1 MNEQP
6 KPNKKP
12 FFYYAMI
19 AMLILMLLNAF
30 VFPSLM
36 TPRVTEVSYDKFLD
50 MLSGGQVTVVELQ
63 ENERELY
70 FKAADEN
77 GAERIYSTG
86 VFPDADLQKR
96 LSESGVTFSAV
107 APQENSTLMNFL
119 FTWIFPTLI
128 LILPMVLLW
137 RMMQKRMGD
146 GSNMMSFGMG
156 KSNAKMYVAAQTGK
170 TFADVAGQ
178 EEAKEALE
186 EIVDFLH
193 NPDKYRSVGAV
204 MPKGVLLVGPP
215 GTGKTLLAKAVAGE
229 ANVPFFSIA
238 GSEFVE
244 MFVGQGAAR
253 VRDLF
258 KQAKEKAPCIVFI
271 DEIDTI
277 GKKRDGSGIAGNDER
292 EQTLNQLLSEMDGFD
307 GSSGVVILAATNRP
321 ETLDKALLRPGRFD
335 RRIGFRDVKIEKDR
349 MLVNGMPVKLRGACR
364 HDIHPTLGRT
374 TTAELDSLD
383 VILFK
388 RSNMNFVRT
397 SHYPPTERFLEYC
410 DRYGI
415 YVESETAVC
424 FVDTYRQKNY
434 APGKTQDSAEFTPR
448 YLSQCREMVKSFRS
462 HPSILFWSIGNE
474 SVYGTNFQ
482 QCWDWVKA
490 TDKTRPVIFSYPGSV
505 GEKKPV
511 YDILSMHYQDVNG
524 NLNQWNRSTHG
535 FQGEGI
541 PALFDEW
548 AHPACY
554 TYATLQE
561 DPNIREFWGHSIERM
576 WSGLFDAPGGL
587 GGAIWGYV
595 DETFMLP
602 EPKVGTAFWKEFA
615 RTAKPEDY
623 QGKCVGYGE
632 WGIVDVWR
640 REKPEFWA
648 TKKAYSPV
656 RLMTTEV
663 ASFLSGQRLLL
674 PLYNR
679 FDHTD
684 LDEIKIR
691 YTYKG
696 VEKELP
702 APSIAPHQKGLLVI
716 PAEAW
721 EEGELLSICFYTAT
735 GELLDAEQVS
745 LGSDYHVRL
754 ADSEASPVNGVLQVE
769 ETAGMMTIKGD
780 GFEIP
785 FSKETGLIS
794 NATSKGQVI
803 IEKGPFL
810 HLDINLNHLT
820 GAEVR
825 KSARKF
831 LTSDSDWKKQS
842 LTYTRKE
849 GAVEVAL
856 SGFYQDVQTDILI
869 RISPA
874 GEMNVSY
881 VVAGQP
887 NGYLRETGLSFYLPE
902 RLDYL
907 QWERKGMWS
916 CYPEGAFA
924 GNTGE
929 TSLYNPKQVRYG
941 ENPAQPWSAD
951 THNYYYWADAGAN
964 CDCPLTQMAKGM
976 KENIYRYTLSA
987 TGVKAG
993 LTVCSPDAS
1002 LACRTSKRGD
1012 GQLMLY
1018 INNRWDYP
1026 EIAWGNYCKTLEAV
1040 PCYGEMKI
1048 RF

>member
-1 MNEQP
+1 MKQIKIILFAFGCSLLLSGTKAFAQIERLPDEASYPVLQELAGVETPAVLLSGTWQFRYSPDSKWDKIQVPGEPAMQGYAIEHDKPFTYRKSFTVPVDYAGKHTILRFDGVYSHARLFVNGTFVREHHGGFTRWETDVTPFVRPGKKNEIRLEVTDRLDDISYASGYAHHPIGGILRDVTLFALPETCLYDFYAETHLDAAYEDAVLKIGYSSPVAGGAEVAYTLTEPSGRRYPLVQSRFPLEEGGNMNELP
-6 KPNKKP
+6 VKNPLKWDAEHPNL
-12 FFYYAMI
+12 YTLTI
-19 AMLILMLLNAF
+19 
-30 VFPSLM
+30 
-36 TPRVTEVSYDKFLD
+36 T
-50 MLSGGQVTVVELQ
+50 LS
-63 ENERELY
+63 
-70 FKAADEN
+70 K
-77 GAERIYSTG
+77 
-86 VFPDADLQKR
+86 
-96 LSESGVTFSAV
+96 
-107 APQENSTLMNFL
+107 
-119 FTWIFPTLI
+119 
-128 LILPMVLLW
+128 
-137 RMMQKRMGD
+137 D
-146 GSNMMSFGMG
+146 G
-156 KSNAKMYVAAQTGK
+156 
-170 TFADVAGQ
+170 
-178 EEAKEALE
+178 KE
-186 EIVDFLH
+186 I
-193 NPDKYRSVGAV
+193 
-204 MPKGVLLVGPP
+204 
-215 GTGKTLLAKAVAGE
+215 
-229 ANVPFFSIA
+229 
-238 GSEFVE
+238 
-244 MFVGQGAAR
+244 
-253 VRDLF
+253 
-258 KQAKEKAPCIVFI
+258 
-271 DEIDTI
+271 
-277 GKKRDGSGIAGNDER
+277 
-292 EQTLNQLLSEMDGFD
+292 
-307 GSSGVVILAATNRP
+307 
-321 ETLDKALLRPGRFD
+321 GRFD

-679 FDHTD
+679 FDHT
-684 LDEIKIR
+684 EIKIR

-941 ENPAQPWSAD
+941 ENPAQPWLAD
-951 THNYYYWADAGAN
+951 THNYYYWADAGTN
-964 CDCPLTQMAKGM
+964 CDRPLTQMAKGM

-987 TGVKAG
+987 TGGGAG
-993 LTVCSPDAS
+993 LTVCSSDAS

>member
-1 MNEQP
+1 MKQIKTILFAFGCSLLLSGTKAFAQVERLPDEASYPVLQELAGVETPAVLLSGTWQFRYSPDSKWDKIQVPGEPAMQGYAIEHDKPFTYRKSFTVPADYAGKHTILRFDGVYSYARLFVNDTFVREHHGGFTRWETDVTPFVRPGKKNEIRLEVTDRLDDISYASGYAHHPIGGILRDVTLFALPETCLYDFYAETHLDAAYEDAVLKIGYSSPVAGGAEVAYTLTDPSGRRYPLAQSRFPLEEGGNMNELP
-6 KPNKKP
+6 VKNPLKWDAEHPNL
-12 FFYYAMI
+12 YTLTI
-19 AMLILMLLNAF
+19 
-30 VFPSLM
+30 
-36 TPRVTEVSYDKFLD
+36 T
-50 MLSGGQVTVVELQ
+50 LS
-63 ENERELY
+63 
-70 FKAADEN
+70 K
-77 GAERIYSTG
+77 
-86 VFPDADLQKR
+86 
-96 LSESGVTFSAV
+96 
-107 APQENSTLMNFL
+107 
-119 FTWIFPTLI
+119 
-128 LILPMVLLW
+128 
-137 RMMQKRMGD
+137 D
-146 GSNMMSFGMG
+146 G
-156 KSNAKMYVAAQTGK
+156 
-170 TFADVAGQ
+170 
-178 EEAKEALE
+178 KE
-186 EIVDFLH
+186 I
-193 NPDKYRSVGAV
+193 
-204 MPKGVLLVGPP
+204 
-215 GTGKTLLAKAVAGE
+215 
-229 ANVPFFSIA
+229 
-238 GSEFVE
+238 
-244 MFVGQGAAR
+244 
-253 VRDLF
+253 
-258 KQAKEKAPCIVFI
+258 
-271 DEIDTI
+271 
-277 GKKRDGSGIAGNDER
+277 
-292 EQTLNQLLSEMDGFD
+292 
-307 GSSGVVILAATNRP
+307 
-321 ETLDKALLRPGRFD
+321 GRFD

-754 ADSEASPVNGVLQVE
+754 ADSEASPVNGVLLVE

-785 FSKETGLIS
+785 FSKETGLIC

-849 GAVEVAL
+849 GTVEVAL
-856 SGFYQDVQTDILI
+856 SGFYQDVQIDILI

-964 CDCPLTQMAKGM
+964 CDRPLTQMAKGM

-987 TGVKAG
+987 TGGGAG

>member
-1 MNEQP
+1 MKQIKTILFAFGCSLLLSGTKAFAQVERLPDEASYPVLQELAGVETPAVLLSGTWQFRYSPDSKWDKIQVPGEPAMQGYAIEHDKPFTYRKSFTVPADYAGKHTILRFDGVYSYARLFVNDTFVREHHGGFTRWETDVTPFVRPGKKNEIRLEVTDRLDDISYASGYAHHPIGGILRDVTLFALPETCLYDFYAETHLDAAYEDAVLKIGYSSPVAGGAEVAYTLTDPSGRRYPLAQSRFPLEEGGNMNELP
-6 KPNKKP
+6 VKNPLKWDAEHPNL
-12 FFYYAMI
+12 YTLTI
-19 AMLILMLLNAF
+19 
-30 VFPSLM
+30 
-36 TPRVTEVSYDKFLD
+36 T
-50 MLSGGQVTVVELQ
+50 LS
-63 ENERELY
+63 
-70 FKAADEN
+70 K
-77 GAERIYSTG
+77 
-86 VFPDADLQKR
+86 
-96 LSESGVTFSAV
+96 
-107 APQENSTLMNFL
+107 
-119 FTWIFPTLI
+119 
-128 LILPMVLLW
+128 
-137 RMMQKRMGD
+137 D
-146 GSNMMSFGMG
+146 G
-156 KSNAKMYVAAQTGK
+156 
-170 TFADVAGQ
+170 
-178 EEAKEALE
+178 KE
-186 EIVDFLH
+186 I
-193 NPDKYRSVGAV
+193 
-204 MPKGVLLVGPP
+204 
-215 GTGKTLLAKAVAGE
+215 
-229 ANVPFFSIA
+229 
-238 GSEFVE
+238 
-244 MFVGQGAAR
+244 
-253 VRDLF
+253 
-258 KQAKEKAPCIVFI
+258 
-271 DEIDTI
+271 
-277 GKKRDGSGIAGNDER
+277 
-292 EQTLNQLLSEMDGFD
+292 
-307 GSSGVVILAATNRP
+307 
-321 ETLDKALLRPGRFD
+321 GRFD

-490 TDKTRPVIFSYPGSV
+490 TDKTRPVIFSYLGSV
-505 GEKKPV
+505 GEKEPV

-524 NLNQWNRSTHG
+524 NLNQWNRSTRG

-831 LTSDSDWKKQS
+831 LASDSDWKKQS

-849 GAVEVAL
+849 GTVEVAL

-874 GEMNVSY
+874 REMNVSY

-941 ENPAQPWSAD
+941 ENPAQPWSVD

-964 CDCPLTQMAKGM
+964 CDRPLTQMAKGM

-987 TGVKAG
+987 TGGGAG
-993 LTVCSPDAS
+993 LTVCSSDAS

>member
-1 MNEQP
+1 MKQIKTILFAFGCSFLLSGTKAFAQIERLPDEASYPVLQELAGVETPAVLLSGTWQFQYSPDSKWDKIQVPGEPAMQGYAIEHDKPFTYRKSFTVPADYAGKHTILRFDGVYSHARLFVNGTFVREHHGGFTRWETDVTPFVRPGKKNEIRLEVTDRLDDISYASGYAHHPIGGILRDVTLFALPETCLYDFYAETHLDAAYEDAVLKIGYSSPVAGGAEVAYTLTEPSGRRYPLVQSRFPLEEGGNMNELP
-6 KPNKKP
+6 VKNPLKWDAEHPNL
-12 FFYYAMI
+12 YTLTI
-19 AMLILMLLNAF
+19 
-30 VFPSLM
+30 
-36 TPRVTEVSYDKFLD
+36 T
-50 MLSGGQVTVVELQ
+50 LS
-63 ENERELY
+63 
-70 FKAADEN
+70 K
-77 GAERIYSTG
+77 
-86 VFPDADLQKR
+86 
-96 LSESGVTFSAV
+96 
-107 APQENSTLMNFL
+107 
-119 FTWIFPTLI
+119 
-128 LILPMVLLW
+128 
-137 RMMQKRMGD
+137 D
-146 GSNMMSFGMG
+146 G
-156 KSNAKMYVAAQTGK
+156 
-170 TFADVAGQ
+170 
-178 EEAKEALE
+178 KE
-186 EIVDFLH
+186 I
-193 NPDKYRSVGAV
+193 
-204 MPKGVLLVGPP
+204 
-215 GTGKTLLAKAVAGE
+215 
-229 ANVPFFSIA
+229 
-238 GSEFVE
+238 
-244 MFVGQGAAR
+244 
-253 VRDLF
+253 
-258 KQAKEKAPCIVFI
+258 
-271 DEIDTI
+271 
-277 GKKRDGSGIAGNDER
+277 
-292 EQTLNQLLSEMDGFD
+292 
-307 GSSGVVILAATNRP
+307 
-321 ETLDKALLRPGRFD
+321 GRFD

-561 DPNIREFWGHSIERM
+561 DPNIREFWGHSIERLR
-576 WSGLFDAPGGL
+576 SGLFDAPGGL

-623 QGKCVGYGE
+623 QGKCGGYGE

-951 THNYYYWADAGAN
+951 THN
-964 CDCPLTQMAKGM
+964 
-976 KENIYRYTLSA
+976 
-987 TGVKAG
+987 
-993 LTVCSPDAS
+993 
-1002 LACRTSKRGD
+1002 
-1012 GQLMLY
+1012 
-1018 INNRWDYP
+1018 
-1026 EIAWGNYCKTLEAV
+1026 
-1040 PCYGEMKI
+1040 
-1048 RF
+1048 

>member
-1 MNEQP
+1 MKQIKTILFAFGCSFLLSGTKAFAQVERLPDEASYPVLQELAGVETPAVLLSGTWQFRYSPDSKWDKIQVPGESAMQGYAIEHDKPFTYRKSFTVPADYAGKHTILRFDGVYSYARLFVNGTFVREHHGGFTRWETDVTPFVRPGKKNEIRLEVTDRLDDISYASGYAHHPIGGILRDVTLFALPETCLYDFYAETHLDAAYEDAVLKIGYSSPVAGGAEVAYTLTEPSGRRYPLAQSRFSLEEGGNMNELP
-6 KPNKKP
+6 VKNPLKWDAEHPNL
-12 FFYYAMI
+12 YTLTI
-19 AMLILMLLNAF
+19 
-30 VFPSLM
+30 
-36 TPRVTEVSYDKFLD
+36 T
-50 MLSGGQVTVVELQ
+50 LS
-63 ENERELY
+63 
-70 FKAADEN
+70 K
-77 GAERIYSTG
+77 
-86 VFPDADLQKR
+86 
-96 LSESGVTFSAV
+96 
-107 APQENSTLMNFL
+107 
-119 FTWIFPTLI
+119 
-128 LILPMVLLW
+128 
-137 RMMQKRMGD
+137 D
-146 GSNMMSFGMG
+146 G
-156 KSNAKMYVAAQTGK
+156 
-170 TFADVAGQ
+170 
-178 EEAKEALE
+178 KE
-186 EIVDFLH
+186 I
-193 NPDKYRSVGAV
+193 
-204 MPKGVLLVGPP
+204 
-215 GTGKTLLAKAVAGE
+215 
-229 ANVPFFSIA
+229 
-238 GSEFVE
+238 
-244 MFVGQGAAR
+244 
-253 VRDLF
+253 
-258 KQAKEKAPCIVFI
+258 
-271 DEIDTI
+271 
-277 GKKRDGSGIAGNDER
+277 
-292 EQTLNQLLSEMDGFD
+292 
-307 GSSGVVILAATNRP
+307 
-321 ETLDKALLRPGRFD
+321 GRFD
-335 RRIGFRDVKIEKDR
+335 RRIGFRDVKIETDR

-561 DPNIREFWGHSIERM
+561 DPNIREFWGHSIEKM
-576 WSGLFDAPGGL
+576 WSGLFEAPGGL

-964 CDCPLTQMAKGM
+964 CDRPLTQMAKGM

-987 TGVKAG
+987 TGGGAG

>member
-1 MNEQP
+1 MKQIKIILFAFGCSLLLSGTKAFAQVERLPDEASYPVLQELAGVETPAVLLSGTWQFRYSPDSKWDKIQVPGEPAMQGYAIEHDKPFTYRKSFTVPADYAGKHTILRFDGVYSHARLFVNGTFVREHHGGFTRWETDVTPFVRPGKKNEIRLEVTDRLDDISYASGYAHHPIGGILRDVTLFALPETSLYDFYAETHLDAAYEDAVLKIGYSSPVAGGAEVAYTLTDPSGRRYPLAQSRFPLEEGGNMNELP
-6 KPNKKP
+6 VKNPLKWDAEHPNL
-12 FFYYAMI
+12 YTLTI
-19 AMLILMLLNAF
+19 
-30 VFPSLM
+30 
-36 TPRVTEVSYDKFLD
+36 T
-50 MLSGGQVTVVELQ
+50 LS
-63 ENERELY
+63 
-70 FKAADEN
+70 K
-77 GAERIYSTG
+77 
-86 VFPDADLQKR
+86 
-96 LSESGVTFSAV
+96 
-107 APQENSTLMNFL
+107 
-119 FTWIFPTLI
+119 
-128 LILPMVLLW
+128 
-137 RMMQKRMGD
+137 D
-146 GSNMMSFGMG
+146 G
-156 KSNAKMYVAAQTGK
+156 
-170 TFADVAGQ
+170 
-178 EEAKEALE
+178 KE
-186 EIVDFLH
+186 I
-193 NPDKYRSVGAV
+193 
-204 MPKGVLLVGPP
+204 
-215 GTGKTLLAKAVAGE
+215 
-229 ANVPFFSIA
+229 
-238 GSEFVE
+238 
-244 MFVGQGAAR
+244 
-253 VRDLF
+253 
-258 KQAKEKAPCIVFI
+258 
-271 DEIDTI
+271 
-277 GKKRDGSGIAGNDER
+277 
-292 EQTLNQLLSEMDGFD
+292 
-307 GSSGVVILAATNRP
+307 
-321 ETLDKALLRPGRFD
+321 GRFD

-524 NLNQWNRSTHG
+524 NLNQWNRSTRG

-561 DPNIREFWGHSIERM
+561 DPNIREFWGHSIEKM
-576 WSGLFDAPGGL
+576 WSGLFEAPGGL

-964 CDCPLTQMAKGM
+964 CDRPLTQMAKGM

>member
-1 MNEQP
+1 MKQIKTILFAFGCSFLLSGTKAFAQVERLPDEASYPVLQELAGVETPAVLLSGTWQFRYSPDSKWDKIQVPGEPAMQGYAIEHDKPFTYRKSFTVPADYAGKHTILRFDGVYSYARLFVNDTFVREHHGGFTRWDTDITPFVRPGKKNEIRLEVTDRLDDISYASGYAHHPIGGILRDVTLFALPETCLYDFYAETHLDAAYEDAVLKIGYSSPVAGGAEVAYTLTDPSGRRYPLAQSRFPLEEGGNMNELP
-6 KPNKKP
+6 VKNPLKWDAEHPNL
-12 FFYYAMI
+12 YTLTI
-19 AMLILMLLNAF
+19 
-30 VFPSLM
+30 
-36 TPRVTEVSYDKFLD
+36 T
-50 MLSGGQVTVVELQ
+50 LS
-63 ENERELY
+63 
-70 FKAADEN
+70 K
-77 GAERIYSTG
+77 
-86 VFPDADLQKR
+86 
-96 LSESGVTFSAV
+96 
-107 APQENSTLMNFL
+107 
-119 FTWIFPTLI
+119 
-128 LILPMVLLW
+128 
-137 RMMQKRMGD
+137 D
-146 GSNMMSFGMG
+146 G
-156 KSNAKMYVAAQTGK
+156 
-170 TFADVAGQ
+170 
-178 EEAKEALE
+178 KE
-186 EIVDFLH
+186 I
-193 NPDKYRSVGAV
+193 
-204 MPKGVLLVGPP
+204 
-215 GTGKTLLAKAVAGE
+215 
-229 ANVPFFSIA
+229 
-238 GSEFVE
+238 
-244 MFVGQGAAR
+244 
-253 VRDLF
+253 
-258 KQAKEKAPCIVFI
+258 
-271 DEIDTI
+271 
-277 GKKRDGSGIAGNDER
+277 
-292 EQTLNQLLSEMDGFD
+292 
-307 GSSGVVILAATNRP
+307 
-321 ETLDKALLRPGRFD
+321 GRFD
-335 RRIGFRDVKIEKDR
+335 CRIGFRDVKIEKDR

-505 GEKKPV
+505 GEKEPV
-511 YDILSMHYQDVNG
+511 YDILSMHYQDING
-524 NLNQWNRSTHG
+524 NLNQWNRSTRG

-561 DPNIREFWGHSIERM
+561 DPNIREFWGHSLEKM

-663 ASFLSGQRLLL
+663 PSFLSGQRLLL
-674 PLYNR
+674 PVYNR

-684 LDEIKIR
+684 LNEIKIR

-785 FSKETGLIS
+785 FSKETGLIC

-964 CDCPLTQMAKGM
+964 CDRPLTQMAKGM

-987 TGVKAG
+987 TGGGAG
-993 LTVCSPDAS
+993 LTVCSSDAS

>member
-1 MNEQP
+1 MKQIKTILFAFGCSFLLSGTKAFAQIERLPDEASYPVLQELAGVETPAVLLSGTWQFQYSPDSKWDKIQVPGEPAMQGYAIEHDKPFTYRKSFTVPADYAGKHTILRFDGVYSHARLFVNGTFVREHHGGFTRWETDVTPFVRPGKKNEIRLEVTDRLDDISYASGYAHHPIGGILRDVTLFALPETCLYDFYAETHLDAAYEDAVLKIGYSSPVAGGAEVAYTLTEPSGRRYPLVQSRFPLEEGGNMNELP
-6 KPNKKP
+6 VKNPLKWDAEHPNL
-12 FFYYAMI
+12 YTLTI
-19 AMLILMLLNAF
+19 
-30 VFPSLM
+30 
-36 TPRVTEVSYDKFLD
+36 T
-50 MLSGGQVTVVELQ
+50 LS
-63 ENERELY
+63 
-70 FKAADEN
+70 K
-77 GAERIYSTG
+77 
-86 VFPDADLQKR
+86 
-96 LSESGVTFSAV
+96 
-107 APQENSTLMNFL
+107 
-119 FTWIFPTLI
+119 
-128 LILPMVLLW
+128 
-137 RMMQKRMGD
+137 D
-146 GSNMMSFGMG
+146 G
-156 KSNAKMYVAAQTGK
+156 
-170 TFADVAGQ
+170 
-178 EEAKEALE
+178 KE
-186 EIVDFLH
+186 I
-193 NPDKYRSVGAV
+193 
-204 MPKGVLLVGPP
+204 
-215 GTGKTLLAKAVAGE
+215 
-229 ANVPFFSIA
+229 
-238 GSEFVE
+238 
-244 MFVGQGAAR
+244 
-253 VRDLF
+253 
-258 KQAKEKAPCIVFI
+258 
-271 DEIDTI
+271 
-277 GKKRDGSGIAGNDER
+277 
-292 EQTLNQLLSEMDGFD
+292 
-307 GSSGVVILAATNRP
+307 
-321 ETLDKALLRPGRFD
+321 GRFD

-576 WSGLFDAPGGL
+576 WSDLFDAPGGL

>member
-1 MNEQP
+1 MKQIKTILFAFGCSFLLSGTKAFAQIERLPDEASYPVLQELAGVETPAVLLSGTWQFQYSPDSKWDKIQVPGEPAMQGYAIEHDKPFTYRKSFTVPADYAGKHTILRFDGVYSHARLFVNGTFVREHHGGFTRWETDVTPFVRPGKKNEIRLEVTDRLDDISYASGYAHHPIGGILRDVTLFALPETCLYDFYAETHLDAAYEDAVLKIGYSSPVAGGAEVAYTLTEPSGRRYPLVQSRFPLEEGGNMNELP
-6 KPNKKP
+6 VKNPLKWDAEHPNL
-12 FFYYAMI
+12 YTLTI
-19 AMLILMLLNAF
+19 
-30 VFPSLM
+30 
-36 TPRVTEVSYDKFLD
+36 T
-50 MLSGGQVTVVELQ
+50 LS
-63 ENERELY
+63 
-70 FKAADEN
+70 K
-77 GAERIYSTG
+77 
-86 VFPDADLQKR
+86 
-96 LSESGVTFSAV
+96 
-107 APQENSTLMNFL
+107 
-119 FTWIFPTLI
+119 
-128 LILPMVLLW
+128 
-137 RMMQKRMGD
+137 D
-146 GSNMMSFGMG
+146 G
-156 KSNAKMYVAAQTGK
+156 
-170 TFADVAGQ
+170 
-178 EEAKEALE
+178 KE
-186 EIVDFLH
+186 I
-193 NPDKYRSVGAV
+193 
-204 MPKGVLLVGPP
+204 
-215 GTGKTLLAKAVAGE
+215 
-229 ANVPFFSIA
+229 
-238 GSEFVE
+238 
-244 MFVGQGAAR
+244 
-253 VRDLF
+253 
-258 KQAKEKAPCIVFI
+258 
-271 DEIDTI
+271 
-277 GKKRDGSGIAGNDER
+277 
-292 EQTLNQLLSEMDGFD
+292 
-307 GSSGVVILAATNRP
+307 
-321 ETLDKALLRPGRFD
+321 GRFD

-561 DPNIREFWGHSIERM
+561 DPNIREFWGHSLEKM

>member
-1 MNEQP
+1 MKQIKTILFAFGCSFLLSGTKAFAQVERLPDEASYPVLQELAGVETPAVLLSGTWQFRYSPDSKWDKIQVPGEPAMQGYAIEHDKPFTYRKSFTVPADYAGKHTILRFDGVYSYARLFVNDTFVREHHGGFTRWDTDVTPFVRPGKKNEIRLEVTDRLDDISYASGYAHHPIGGILRDVTLFALPETCLYDFYAETHLDAAYEDAVLKIGYSSPVVGGAEVAYTLADPSGRRYPLAQSRFPLKEGGNMNELP
-6 KPNKKP
+6 VKNPLKWDAEHPNL
-12 FFYYAMI
+12 YT
-19 AMLILMLLNAF
+19 L
-30 VFPSLM
+30 
-36 TPRVTEVSYDKFLD
+36 TVT
-50 MLSGGQVTVVELQ
+50 LS
-63 ENERELY
+63 
-70 FKAADEN
+70 K
-77 GAERIYSTG
+77 
-86 VFPDADLQKR
+86 
-96 LSESGVTFSAV
+96 
-107 APQENSTLMNFL
+107 
-119 FTWIFPTLI
+119 
-128 LILPMVLLW
+128 
-137 RMMQKRMGD
+137 D
-146 GSNMMSFGMG
+146 G
-156 KSNAKMYVAAQTGK
+156 
-170 TFADVAGQ
+170 
-178 EEAKEALE
+178 KE
-186 EIVDFLH
+186 I
-193 NPDKYRSVGAV
+193 
-204 MPKGVLLVGPP
+204 
-215 GTGKTLLAKAVAGE
+215 
-229 ANVPFFSIA
+229 
-238 GSEFVE
+238 
-244 MFVGQGAAR
+244 
-253 VRDLF
+253 
-258 KQAKEKAPCIVFI
+258 
-271 DEIDTI
+271 
-277 GKKRDGSGIAGNDER
+277 
-292 EQTLNQLLSEMDGFD
+292 
-307 GSSGVVILAATNRP
+307 
-321 ETLDKALLRPGRFD
+321 GRFD

-505 GEKKPV
+505 GEKEPV

-674 PLYNR
+674 PLYNC

-754 ADSEASPVNGVLQVE
+754 ADSEASPVNGVLLVE

-785 FSKETGLIS
+785 FSKETGLIC

-902 RLDYL
+902 RLYYL

-941 ENPAQPWSAD
+941 ENPAQPWLAD
-951 THNYYYWADAGAN
+951 THNYYYWADAGTN
-964 CDCPLTQMAKGM
+964 CDRPLTQMAKGM

-987 TGVKAG
+987 TGGGAG
-993 LTVCSPDAS
+993 LTVCSSDAS

-1026 EIAWGNYCKTLEAV
+1026 EIAWGNYCKTLEVV

>member
-1 MNEQP
+1 MKQIKTILFAFGCSLLLSGTKAFAQVERLPDEASYPVLQELAGVETPAVLLSGTWQFQYSPDSKWDKIQVPGEPAMQGYAIEHDKPFTYRKSFTVPADYAGKHTILRFDGVYSYARLFVNGTFVREHHGGFTRWETDVTPFVRPGKKNEIRLEVTDRLDDISYASGYAHHPIGGILRDVTLFALPETCLYDFYAETHLDAAYEDAVLKIGYSSPVAGGAEVAYTLTEPSGRRYPLAQSRFSLEEGGNMNELP
-6 KPNKKP
+6 VKNPLKWDAEHPNL
-12 FFYYAMI
+12 YTLTI
-19 AMLILMLLNAF
+19 
-30 VFPSLM
+30 
-36 TPRVTEVSYDKFLD
+36 T
-50 MLSGGQVTVVELQ
+50 LS
-63 ENERELY
+63 
-70 FKAADEN
+70 K
-77 GAERIYSTG
+77 
-86 VFPDADLQKR
+86 
-96 LSESGVTFSAV
+96 
-107 APQENSTLMNFL
+107 
-119 FTWIFPTLI
+119 
-128 LILPMVLLW
+128 
-137 RMMQKRMGD
+137 D
-146 GSNMMSFGMG
+146 G
-156 KSNAKMYVAAQTGK
+156 
-170 TFADVAGQ
+170 
-178 EEAKEALE
+178 KE
-186 EIVDFLH
+186 I
-193 NPDKYRSVGAV
+193 
-204 MPKGVLLVGPP
+204 
-215 GTGKTLLAKAVAGE
+215 
-229 ANVPFFSIA
+229 
-238 GSEFVE
+238 
-244 MFVGQGAAR
+244 
-253 VRDLF
+253 
-258 KQAKEKAPCIVFI
+258 
-271 DEIDTI
+271 
-277 GKKRDGSGIAGNDER
+277 
-292 EQTLNQLLSEMDGFD
+292 
-307 GSSGVVILAATNRP
+307 
-321 ETLDKALLRPGRFD
+321 GRFD
-335 RRIGFRDVKIEKDR
+335 RRIGFRDVKIETDR

-434 APGKTQDSAEFTPR
+434 APGKTQDCAEFTPR

-524 NLNQWNRSTHG
+524 NLNQWNRSTRG
-535 FQGEGI
+535 FQGGGI

-561 DPNIREFWGHSIERM
+561 DPNIREFWGHSIEKM
-576 WSGLFDAPGGL
+576 WSGLFEAPGGL

-691 YTYKG
+691 CTYKG

-869 RISPA
+869 RISPV

-964 CDCPLTQMAKGM
+964 CDRPLTQMAKGM

-987 TGVKAG
+987 TGGGAG

-1018 INNRWDYP
+1018 INNRWDYS

>member
-1 MNEQP
+1 MKQIKIILFAFGCSLLLSGTKAFAQIERLPDEASYPVLQELAGVETPTVLLSGTWQFRYSPDSKWDKIQVPGEPAMQGYAIEHDKPFTYRKSFTVPADYAGKHTILRFDGVYSHARLFVNGTFVREHHGGFTRWETDVTPFVRPGKKNEIRLEVTDRLDDISYASGYAHHPIGGILRDVTLFALPETCLYDFYAETHLDAAYEDAVLKIGYSSPVAGGAEVAYTLTDPSGRRYPLAQSRFPLEEGGNMNELP
-6 KPNKKP
+6 VKNPLKWDAEHPNL
-12 FFYYAMI
+12 YTLTI
-19 AMLILMLLNAF
+19 
-30 VFPSLM
+30 
-36 TPRVTEVSYDKFLD
+36 T
-50 MLSGGQVTVVELQ
+50 LS
-63 ENERELY
+63 
-70 FKAADEN
+70 K
-77 GAERIYSTG
+77 
-86 VFPDADLQKR
+86 
-96 LSESGVTFSAV
+96 
-107 APQENSTLMNFL
+107 
-119 FTWIFPTLI
+119 
-128 LILPMVLLW
+128 
-137 RMMQKRMGD
+137 D
-146 GSNMMSFGMG
+146 G
-156 KSNAKMYVAAQTGK
+156 
-170 TFADVAGQ
+170 
-178 EEAKEALE
+178 KE
-186 EIVDFLH
+186 I
-193 NPDKYRSVGAV
+193 
-204 MPKGVLLVGPP
+204 
-215 GTGKTLLAKAVAGE
+215 
-229 ANVPFFSIA
+229 
-238 GSEFVE
+238 
-244 MFVGQGAAR
+244 
-253 VRDLF
+253 
-258 KQAKEKAPCIVFI
+258 
-271 DEIDTI
+271 
-277 GKKRDGSGIAGNDER
+277 
-292 EQTLNQLLSEMDGFD
+292 
-307 GSSGVVILAATNRP
+307 
-321 ETLDKALLRPGRFD
+321 GRFD

-561 DPNIREFWGHSIERM
+561 DPNIREFWGHSIEKM
-576 WSGLFDAPGGL
+576 WSGLFEAPGGL

>member
-1 MNEQP
+1 MKQIKTILFAFGCSFLLSGTKAFAQVERLPDEASYPVLQELAGVETPAVLLSGTWQFRYSPDSKWDKIQVPGEPAMQGYAIEHDKPFTYRKSFTVPADYAGKHTILRFDGVYSYARLFVNDTFVREHHGGFTRWDTDVTPFVRPGKKNEIRLEVTDRLDDISYASGYAHHPIGGILRDVTLFALPETCLYDFYAETHLDAAYEDAVLKIGYSSPVVGGAEVAYTLADPSGRRYPLAQSRFPLKEGGNMNELP
-6 KPNKKP
+6 VKNPLKWDAEHPNL
-12 FFYYAMI
+12 YT
-19 AMLILMLLNAF
+19 L
-30 VFPSLM
+30 
-36 TPRVTEVSYDKFLD
+36 TVT
-50 MLSGGQVTVVELQ
+50 LS
-63 ENERELY
+63 
-70 FKAADEN
+70 K
-77 GAERIYSTG
+77 
-86 VFPDADLQKR
+86 
-96 LSESGVTFSAV
+96 
-107 APQENSTLMNFL
+107 
-119 FTWIFPTLI
+119 
-128 LILPMVLLW
+128 
-137 RMMQKRMGD
+137 D
-146 GSNMMSFGMG
+146 G
-156 KSNAKMYVAAQTGK
+156 
-170 TFADVAGQ
+170 
-178 EEAKEALE
+178 KE
-186 EIVDFLH
+186 I
-193 NPDKYRSVGAV
+193 
-204 MPKGVLLVGPP
+204 
-215 GTGKTLLAKAVAGE
+215 
-229 ANVPFFSIA
+229 
-238 GSEFVE
+238 
-244 MFVGQGAAR
+244 
-253 VRDLF
+253 
-258 KQAKEKAPCIVFI
+258 
-271 DEIDTI
+271 
-277 GKKRDGSGIAGNDER
+277 
-292 EQTLNQLLSEMDGFD
+292 
-307 GSSGVVILAATNRP
+307 
-321 ETLDKALLRPGRFD
+321 GRFD

-505 GEKKPV
+505 GEKEPV

-716 PAEAW
+716 PAETW

-754 ADSEASPVNGVLQVE
+754 ADSEASPVNGVLLVE

-941 ENPAQPWSAD
+941 ENPAQPWLAD
-951 THNYYYWADAGAN
+951 THNYYYWADAGTN
-964 CDCPLTQMAKGM
+964 CDRPLTQMAKGM

-987 TGVKAG
+987 TGGGAG
-993 LTVCSPDAS
+993 LTVCSSDAS

-1026 EIAWGNYCKTLEAV
+1026 EIAWGNYCKTLEVV

>member
-1 MNEQP
+1 MKQIKTILFAFGCSFLLSGTKAFAQIERLPDEASYPVLQELAGVETPAVLLSGTWQFRYSPDSKWDKIQVPGEPAMQGYAIEHDKPFTYRKSFTVPADYAGKHTILRFDGVYSHARLFVNGTFVREHHGGFTRWETDVTPFVRPGKKNEIRLEVTDCLDDISYASGYAHHPIGGILRDVTLFALPETCLYDFYAETHLDAAYEDAVLKIGYSSPVAGGAEVAYTLTEPSGRRYPLAQSRFSLEEGGNMNELP
-6 KPNKKP
+6 VKNPLKWDAEHPNL
-12 FFYYAMI
+12 YTLTI
-19 AMLILMLLNAF
+19 
-30 VFPSLM
+30 
-36 TPRVTEVSYDKFLD
+36 T
-50 MLSGGQVTVVELQ
+50 LS
-63 ENERELY
+63 
-70 FKAADEN
+70 K
-77 GAERIYSTG
+77 
-86 VFPDADLQKR
+86 
-96 LSESGVTFSAV
+96 
-107 APQENSTLMNFL
+107 
-119 FTWIFPTLI
+119 
-128 LILPMVLLW
+128 
-137 RMMQKRMGD
+137 D
-146 GSNMMSFGMG
+146 G
-156 KSNAKMYVAAQTGK
+156 
-170 TFADVAGQ
+170 
-178 EEAKEALE
+178 KE
-186 EIVDFLH
+186 I
-193 NPDKYRSVGAV
+193 
-204 MPKGVLLVGPP
+204 
-215 GTGKTLLAKAVAGE
+215 
-229 ANVPFFSIA
+229 
-238 GSEFVE
+238 
-244 MFVGQGAAR
+244 
-253 VRDLF
+253 
-258 KQAKEKAPCIVFI
+258 
-271 DEIDTI
+271 
-277 GKKRDGSGIAGNDER
+277 
-292 EQTLNQLLSEMDGFD
+292 
-307 GSSGVVILAATNRP
+307 
-321 ETLDKALLRPGRFD
+321 GRFD

-561 DPNIREFWGHSIERM
+561 DPNIREFWGHSIEKM
-576 WSGLFDAPGGL
+576 WSGLFEAPGGL

-684 LDEIKIR
+684 LDEIEAR
-691 YTYKG
+691 YIYKG
-696 VEKELP
+696 EEKKLSLP
-702 APSIAPHQKGLLVI
+702 SVAPHQKGLLTI

-721 EEGELLSICFYTAT
+721 KANEPLLVSFYTAT
-735 GELLDAEQVS
+735 GELIDREQVKLGNEPVRLLDARREQP
-745 LGSDYHVRL
+745 LD
-754 ADSEASPVNGVLQVE
+754 VE
-769 ETAGMMTIKGD
+769 ETAELICIKGTD
-780 GFEIP
+780 FEIP
-785 FSKETGLIS
+785 FSKETGLIR

-831 LTSDSDWKKQS
+831 LASDSDWKKQS

-887 NGYLRETGLSFYLPE
+887 NGYLRETPKALLPE
-902 RLDYL
+902 TRARRPFITRSKCDMARTLL
-907 QWERKGMWS
+907 
-916 CYPEGAFA
+916 
-924 GNTGE
+924 
-929 TSLYNPKQVRYG
+929 NPGRPIRTTITIGRMPVQTVTVR
-941 ENPAQPWSAD
+941 
-951 THNYYYWADAGAN
+951 
-964 CDCPLTQMAKGM
+964 
-976 KENIYRYTLSA
+976 
-987 TGVKAG
+987 
-993 LTVCSPDAS
+993 
-1002 LACRTSKRGD
+1002 
-1012 GQLMLY
+1012 
-1018 INNRWDYP
+1018 
-1026 EIAWGNYCKTLEAV
+1026 
-1040 PCYGEMKI
+1040 
-1048 RF
+1048 

>member
-1 MNEQP
+1 MKQIKTILFAFGCSFLLSGTKAFAQIERLPDEAPYPVLQELAGVETPAVLLSGTWQFQYSPDSKWDKIQVPGEPAMQGYAIEHDKPFTYRKSFTVPADYAGKHTILRFDGVYSHARLFVNGTFVREHHGGFTRWETDVTPFVRPGKKNEIRLEVTDRLDDISYASGYAHHPIGGILRDVTLFALPETCLYDFYAETHLDAAYEDAVLKIGYSSPVAGGAEVAYTLTEPSGRRYPLVQSRFPLEEGGNMNELP
-6 KPNKKP
+6 VKNPLKWDAEHPNL
-12 FFYYAMI
+12 YTLTI
-19 AMLILMLLNAF
+19 
-30 VFPSLM
+30 
-36 TPRVTEVSYDKFLD
+36 T
-50 MLSGGQVTVVELQ
+50 LS
-63 ENERELY
+63 
-70 FKAADEN
+70 K
-77 GAERIYSTG
+77 
-86 VFPDADLQKR
+86 
-96 LSESGVTFSAV
+96 
-107 APQENSTLMNFL
+107 
-119 FTWIFPTLI
+119 
-128 LILPMVLLW
+128 
-137 RMMQKRMGD
+137 D
-146 GSNMMSFGMG
+146 G
-156 KSNAKMYVAAQTGK
+156 
-170 TFADVAGQ
+170 
-178 EEAKEALE
+178 KE
-186 EIVDFLH
+186 I
-193 NPDKYRSVGAV
+193 
-204 MPKGVLLVGPP
+204 
-215 GTGKTLLAKAVAGE
+215 
-229 ANVPFFSIA
+229 
-238 GSEFVE
+238 
-244 MFVGQGAAR
+244 
-253 VRDLF
+253 
-258 KQAKEKAPCIVFI
+258 
-271 DEIDTI
+271 
-277 GKKRDGSGIAGNDER
+277 
-292 EQTLNQLLSEMDGFD
+292 
-307 GSSGVVILAATNRP
+307 
-321 ETLDKALLRPGRFD
+321 GRFD

>member
-1 MNEQP
+1 MKQIKTILFAFGCSFLLSGTKAFAQVERLPDEASYPVLQELAGVETPAVLLSGTWQFRYSPDSKWDKIQVPGEPAMQGYAIEHDKPFTYRKSFTVPADYAGKHTILRFDGVYSYARLFVNGTFVREHHGGFTRWETDITPFVRPGKKNEIRLEVTDRLDDISYASGYAHHPIGGILRDVTLFALPETCLYDFYAETHLDAAYEDAVLKIGYSSPVAGGAEVAYTLADPSGNPYPLAQSRFPLEEGGNMNELP
-6 KPNKKP
+6 VKNPLKWDAEHPNL
-12 FFYYAMI
+12 YT
-19 AMLILMLLNAF
+19 L
-30 VFPSLM
+30 
-36 TPRVTEVSYDKFLD
+36 TVT
-50 MLSGGQVTVVELQ
+50 LS
-63 ENERELY
+63 
-70 FKAADEN
+70 K
-77 GAERIYSTG
+77 
-86 VFPDADLQKR
+86 
-96 LSESGVTFSAV
+96 
-107 APQENSTLMNFL
+107 
-119 FTWIFPTLI
+119 
-128 LILPMVLLW
+128 
-137 RMMQKRMGD
+137 D
-146 GSNMMSFGMG
+146 G
-156 KSNAKMYVAAQTGK
+156 
-170 TFADVAGQ
+170 
-178 EEAKEALE
+178 KE
-186 EIVDFLH
+186 I
-193 NPDKYRSVGAV
+193 
-204 MPKGVLLVGPP
+204 
-215 GTGKTLLAKAVAGE
+215 
-229 ANVPFFSIA
+229 
-238 GSEFVE
+238 
-244 MFVGQGAAR
+244 
-253 VRDLF
+253 
-258 KQAKEKAPCIVFI
+258 
-271 DEIDTI
+271 
-277 GKKRDGSGIAGNDER
+277 
-292 EQTLNQLLSEMDGFD
+292 
-307 GSSGVVILAATNRP
+307 
-321 ETLDKALLRPGRFD
+321 GRFD

-785 FSKETGLIS
+785 FSKETGLIC

-964 CDCPLTQMAKGM
+964 CDRPLTQMAKGM

-987 TGVKAG
+987 TGGGAG
-993 LTVCSPDAS
+993 LTVCSSDAS

-1026 EIAWGNYCKTLEAV
+1026 EIAWGNYCKTLEVV

>member
-1 MNEQP
+1 MKQIKTILFAFGCSFLLSGTKAFAQVERLPDEASYPVLQELAGVETPAVLLSGTWQFRYSPDSKWDKIQVPGEPAMQGYAIEHDKPFTYRKSFTVPADYAGKHTILRFDGVYSYARLFVNDTFVREHHGGFTRWDTDVTPFVRPGKKNEIRLEVTDRLDDISYASGYAHHPIGGILRDVTLFALPETCLYDFYAETHLDAAYEDAVLKIGYSSPVVGGAEVAYTLADPSGRRYPLAQSRFPLKEGGNMNELP
-6 KPNKKP
+6 VKNPLKWDAEHPNL
-12 FFYYAMI
+12 YT
-19 AMLILMLLNAF
+19 L
-30 VFPSLM
+30 
-36 TPRVTEVSYDKFLD
+36 TVT
-50 MLSGGQVTVVELQ
+50 LS
-63 ENERELY
+63 
-70 FKAADEN
+70 K
-77 GAERIYSTG
+77 
-86 VFPDADLQKR
+86 
-96 LSESGVTFSAV
+96 
-107 APQENSTLMNFL
+107 
-119 FTWIFPTLI
+119 
-128 LILPMVLLW
+128 
-137 RMMQKRMGD
+137 D
-146 GSNMMSFGMG
+146 G
-156 KSNAKMYVAAQTGK
+156 
-170 TFADVAGQ
+170 
-178 EEAKEALE
+178 KE
-186 EIVDFLH
+186 I
-193 NPDKYRSVGAV
+193 
-204 MPKGVLLVGPP
+204 
-215 GTGKTLLAKAVAGE
+215 
-229 ANVPFFSIA
+229 
-238 GSEFVE
+238 
-244 MFVGQGAAR
+244 
-253 VRDLF
+253 
-258 KQAKEKAPCIVFI
+258 
-271 DEIDTI
+271 
-277 GKKRDGSGIAGNDER
+277 
-292 EQTLNQLLSEMDGFD
+292 
-307 GSSGVVILAATNRP
+307 
-321 ETLDKALLRPGRFD
+321 GRFD

-505 GEKKPV
+505 GEKEPV

-674 PLYNR
+674 PLYNC

-754 ADSEASPVNGVLQVE
+754 ADSEASPVNGVLLVE

-785 FSKETGLIS
+785 FSKETGLIC

-849 GAVEVAL
+849 GTVEVAL

-941 ENPAQPWSAD
+941 ENPAQPWLAD
-951 THNYYYWADAGAN
+951 THNYYYWADAGTN
-964 CDCPLTQMAKGM
+964 CDRPLTQMAKGM

-987 TGVKAG
+987 TGGGAG
-993 LTVCSPDAS
+993 LTVCSSDAS

-1026 EIAWGNYCKTLEAV
+1026 EIAWGNYCKTLEVV

>member
-1 MNEQP
+1 MKQIKTILFAFGCSLLLSGTKAFAQVERLPDEASYPVLQELAGVETPAVLLSGTWQFRYSPDSKWDKIQVPGEPAMQGYAIEHDKPFTYRKSFTVPADYAGKHTILRFDGVYSHARLFVNGTFVREHHGGFTRWETDVTPFVRPGKKNEIRLEVTDRLDDISYASGYAHHPIGGILRDVTLFALPETCLYDFYAETHLDAAYEDAVLKIGYSSPVAGGAEVAYTLTEPSGRRYPLVQSRFPLEEGGNMNELP
-6 KPNKKP
+6 VKNPLKWDAEHPNL
-12 FFYYAMI
+12 YTLTI
-19 AMLILMLLNAF
+19 
-30 VFPSLM
+30 
-36 TPRVTEVSYDKFLD
+36 T
-50 MLSGGQVTVVELQ
+50 LS
-63 ENERELY
+63 
-70 FKAADEN
+70 K
-77 GAERIYSTG
+77 
-86 VFPDADLQKR
+86 
-96 LSESGVTFSAV
+96 
-107 APQENSTLMNFL
+107 
-119 FTWIFPTLI
+119 
-128 LILPMVLLW
+128 
-137 RMMQKRMGD
+137 D
-146 GSNMMSFGMG
+146 G
-156 KSNAKMYVAAQTGK
+156 
-170 TFADVAGQ
+170 
-178 EEAKEALE
+178 KE
-186 EIVDFLH
+186 I
-193 NPDKYRSVGAV
+193 
-204 MPKGVLLVGPP
+204 
-215 GTGKTLLAKAVAGE
+215 
-229 ANVPFFSIA
+229 
-238 GSEFVE
+238 
-244 MFVGQGAAR
+244 
-253 VRDLF
+253 
-258 KQAKEKAPCIVFI
+258 
-271 DEIDTI
+271 
-277 GKKRDGSGIAGNDER
+277 
-292 EQTLNQLLSEMDGFD
+292 
-307 GSSGVVILAATNRP
+307 
-321 ETLDKALLRPGRFD
+321 GRFD

-541 PALFDEW
+541 PVLFDEW

>member
-1 MNEQP
+1 MKQIKIILFAFGCSLLLSGTKAFAQVERLPDEASYPVLQELAGVETPAVLLSGTWQFRYSPDSKWDKIQVPGEPAMQGYAIEHDKPFTYRKSFTVPADYAGKHTILRFDGVYSHARLFVNGTFVREHHGGFTRWETDVTPFVRPGKKNEIRLEVTDRLDDISYASGYAHHPIGGILRDVTLFALPETCLYDFYAETHLDAAFEDAVLKIGYSSPVAGGAEVAYTLTDPSGRRYPLAQSRFPLEEGGNMNELP
-6 KPNKKP
+6 VKNPLKW
-12 FFYYAMI
+12 
-19 AMLILMLLNAF
+19 
-30 VFPSLM
+30 
-36 TPRVTEVSYDKFLD
+36 D
-50 MLSGGQVTVVELQ
+50 
-63 ENERELY
+63 
-70 FKAADEN
+70 
-77 GAERIYSTG
+77 AEH
-86 VFPDADLQKR
+86 
-96 LSESGVTFSAV
+96 
-107 APQENSTLMNFL
+107 
-119 FTWIFPTLI
+119 PTLYTLTI
-128 LILPMVLLW
+128 TLS
-137 RMMQKRMGD
+137 KD
-146 GSNMMSFGMG
+146 G
-156 KSNAKMYVAAQTGK
+156 
-170 TFADVAGQ
+170 
-178 EEAKEALE
+178 KE
-186 EIVDFLH
+186 I
-193 NPDKYRSVGAV
+193 
-204 MPKGVLLVGPP
+204 
-215 GTGKTLLAKAVAGE
+215 
-229 ANVPFFSIA
+229 
-238 GSEFVE
+238 
-244 MFVGQGAAR
+244 
-253 VRDLF
+253 
-258 KQAKEKAPCIVFI
+258 
-271 DEIDTI
+271 
-277 GKKRDGSGIAGNDER
+277 
-292 EQTLNQLLSEMDGFD
+292 
-307 GSSGVVILAATNRP
+307 
-321 ETLDKALLRPGRFD
+321 GRFD

-524 NLNQWNRSTHG
+524 NLNQWNRSTRG
-535 FQGEGI
+535 IQGEGI

-561 DPNIREFWGHSIERM
+561 DPNIREFWGHSIEKM
-576 WSGLFDAPGGL
+576 WSGLFEAPGGL

-849 GAVEVAL
+849 GTVEVAL

-881 VVAGQP
+881 VVVGQP

-964 CDCPLTQMAKGM
+964 CDRPLTQMAKGM

>member
-1 MNEQP
+1 MKQIKTILFAFGCSLLLSGTKAFAQVERLPDEASYPVLQELAGVETPAVLLSGTWQFQYSPDSKWDKIQVPGEPAMQGYAIEHDKPFTYRKSFTVPADYAGKHTILRFDGVYSYARLFVNGTFVREHHGGFTRWDTDVTPFVRPGKKNEIRLEVTDRLDDISYASGYAHHPIGGILRDVTLFALPETCLYDFYAETHLDAAYEDAVLKIGYSSPVAGGAEVAYTLTDPSGRRYPLAQSRFPLEEGGNMNELP
-6 KPNKKP
+6 VKNPLKWDAEHPNL
-12 FFYYAMI
+12 YTLTI
-19 AMLILMLLNAF
+19 
-30 VFPSLM
+30 
-36 TPRVTEVSYDKFLD
+36 T
-50 MLSGGQVTVVELQ
+50 LS
-63 ENERELY
+63 
-70 FKAADEN
+70 K
-77 GAERIYSTG
+77 
-86 VFPDADLQKR
+86 
-96 LSESGVTFSAV
+96 
-107 APQENSTLMNFL
+107 
-119 FTWIFPTLI
+119 
-128 LILPMVLLW
+128 
-137 RMMQKRMGD
+137 D
-146 GSNMMSFGMG
+146 G
-156 KSNAKMYVAAQTGK
+156 
-170 TFADVAGQ
+170 
-178 EEAKEALE
+178 KE
-186 EIVDFLH
+186 I
-193 NPDKYRSVGAV
+193 
-204 MPKGVLLVGPP
+204 
-215 GTGKTLLAKAVAGE
+215 
-229 ANVPFFSIA
+229 
-238 GSEFVE
+238 
-244 MFVGQGAAR
+244 
-253 VRDLF
+253 
-258 KQAKEKAPCIVFI
+258 
-271 DEIDTI
+271 
-277 GKKRDGSGIAGNDER
+277 
-292 EQTLNQLLSEMDGFD
+292 
-307 GSSGVVILAATNRP
+307 
-321 ETLDKALLRPGRFD
+321 GRFD

-696 VEKELP
+696 LEKELP

-754 ADSEASPVNGVLQVE
+754 ADSEASPVNGVLLVE

-785 FSKETGLIS
+785 FSKETGLIC

-849 GAVEVAL
+849 GTVEVAL

-964 CDCPLTQMAKGM
+964 CDRPLTQMAKGM

>member
-1 MNEQP
+1 MKQIKTILFAFGCSLLLSGTKAFAQVERLPDEASYPVLQELAGVETPAVLLSGTWQFRYSPDSKWDKIQVPGEPAMQGYAIEHDKPFTYRKSFTVPADYAGKHTILRFDGVYSYARLFVNDTFVREHHGGFTRWETDVTPFVRPGKKNEIRLEVTDRLDDISYASGYAHHPIGGILRDVTLFALPETCLYDFYAETHLDAAYEDAVLKIGYSSPVAGGAEVAYTLTEPSGRRYPLAQSRFPLEEGGNMNELP
-6 KPNKKP
+6 VKNPLKWDAEHPNL
-12 FFYYAMI
+12 YTLTI
-19 AMLILMLLNAF
+19 
-30 VFPSLM
+30 
-36 TPRVTEVSYDKFLD
+36 T
-50 MLSGGQVTVVELQ
+50 LS
-63 ENERELY
+63 
-70 FKAADEN
+70 K
-77 GAERIYSTG
+77 
-86 VFPDADLQKR
+86 
-96 LSESGVTFSAV
+96 
-107 APQENSTLMNFL
+107 
-119 FTWIFPTLI
+119 
-128 LILPMVLLW
+128 
-137 RMMQKRMGD
+137 D
-146 GSNMMSFGMG
+146 G
-156 KSNAKMYVAAQTGK
+156 
-170 TFADVAGQ
+170 
-178 EEAKEALE
+178 KE
-186 EIVDFLH
+186 I
-193 NPDKYRSVGAV
+193 
-204 MPKGVLLVGPP
+204 
-215 GTGKTLLAKAVAGE
+215 
-229 ANVPFFSIA
+229 
-238 GSEFVE
+238 
-244 MFVGQGAAR
+244 
-253 VRDLF
+253 
-258 KQAKEKAPCIVFI
+258 
-271 DEIDTI
+271 
-277 GKKRDGSGIAGNDER
+277 
-292 EQTLNQLLSEMDGFD
+292 
-307 GSSGVVILAATNRP
+307 
-321 ETLDKALLRPGRFD
+321 GRFD

-561 DPNIREFWGHSIERM
+561 DPNIREFWGHSLEKM

-987 TGVKAG
+987 TGGGAG

>member
-1 MNEQP
+1 MKQIKTILFAFGCSFLLSGTKAFAQVERLPDEASYPVLQELAGVETPAVLLSGTWQFRYSPDSKWDKIQVPGEPAMQGYAIEHDKPFTYRKSFTVPADYAGKHTILRFDGVYSYARLFVNDTFVREHHGGFTRWDTDVTPFVRPGKKNEIRLEVTDRLDDISYASGYAHHPIGGILRDVTLFALPETCLYDFYAETHLDAAYEDAVLKIGYSSPVVGGAEVAYTLADPSGRRYPLAQSRFPLKEGGNMNELP
-6 KPNKKP
+6 VKNPLKWDAEHPNL
-12 FFYYAMI
+12 YT
-19 AMLILMLLNAF
+19 L
-30 VFPSLM
+30 
-36 TPRVTEVSYDKFLD
+36 TVT
-50 MLSGGQVTVVELQ
+50 LS
-63 ENERELY
+63 
-70 FKAADEN
+70 K
-77 GAERIYSTG
+77 
-86 VFPDADLQKR
+86 
-96 LSESGVTFSAV
+96 
-107 APQENSTLMNFL
+107 
-119 FTWIFPTLI
+119 
-128 LILPMVLLW
+128 
-137 RMMQKRMGD
+137 D
-146 GSNMMSFGMG
+146 G
-156 KSNAKMYVAAQTGK
+156 
-170 TFADVAGQ
+170 
-178 EEAKEALE
+178 KE
-186 EIVDFLH
+186 I
-193 NPDKYRSVGAV
+193 
-204 MPKGVLLVGPP
+204 
-215 GTGKTLLAKAVAGE
+215 
-229 ANVPFFSIA
+229 
-238 GSEFVE
+238 
-244 MFVGQGAAR
+244 
-253 VRDLF
+253 
-258 KQAKEKAPCIVFI
+258 
-271 DEIDTI
+271 
-277 GKKRDGSGIAGNDER
+277 
-292 EQTLNQLLSEMDGFD
+292 
-307 GSSGVVILAATNRP
+307 
-321 ETLDKALLRPGRFD
+321 GRFD

-674 PLYNR
+674 PLYNC

-754 ADSEASPVNGVLQVE
+754 ADSEASPVNGVLLVE

-785 FSKETGLIS
+785 FSKETGLIC

-941 ENPAQPWSAD
+941 ENPAQPWLAD
-951 THNYYYWADAGAN
+951 THNYYYWADAGTN
-964 CDCPLTQMAKGM
+964 CDRPLTQMAKGM

-987 TGVKAG
+987 TGGGAG
-993 LTVCSPDAS
+993 LTVCSSDAS

>member
-1 MNEQP
+1 MKQIKTILFAFGCSLLLSGTKAFAQVERLPDEASYPVLQELAGVETPAVLLSGTWQFRYSPDSKWDKIQVPGEPAMQGYAIEHDKPFTYRKSFTVPADYAGKHTILRFDGVYSHAHLFVNGTFVREHHGGFTRWETDVTPFVRPGKKNEIRLEVTDRLDDISYASGYAHHPIGGILRDVTLFALPETCLYDFYAETHLDAAYEDAVLKIGYSSPVAGGAEVAYTLTDPSGRRYPLAQSRFSLEEGGNMNELP
-6 KPNKKP
+6 VKNPLKWDAEHPNL
-12 FFYYAMI
+12 YTLTI
-19 AMLILMLLNAF
+19 
-30 VFPSLM
+30 
-36 TPRVTEVSYDKFLD
+36 T
-50 MLSGGQVTVVELQ
+50 LS
-63 ENERELY
+63 
-70 FKAADEN
+70 K
-77 GAERIYSTG
+77 
-86 VFPDADLQKR
+86 
-96 LSESGVTFSAV
+96 
-107 APQENSTLMNFL
+107 
-119 FTWIFPTLI
+119 
-128 LILPMVLLW
+128 
-137 RMMQKRMGD
+137 D
-146 GSNMMSFGMG
+146 G
-156 KSNAKMYVAAQTGK
+156 
-170 TFADVAGQ
+170 
-178 EEAKEALE
+178 KE
-186 EIVDFLH
+186 I
-193 NPDKYRSVGAV
+193 
-204 MPKGVLLVGPP
+204 
-215 GTGKTLLAKAVAGE
+215 
-229 ANVPFFSIA
+229 
-238 GSEFVE
+238 
-244 MFVGQGAAR
+244 
-253 VRDLF
+253 
-258 KQAKEKAPCIVFI
+258 
-271 DEIDTI
+271 
-277 GKKRDGSGIAGNDER
+277 
-292 EQTLNQLLSEMDGFD
+292 
-307 GSSGVVILAATNRP
+307 
-321 ETLDKALLRPGRFD
+321 GRFD
-335 RRIGFRDVKIEKDR
+335 RRIGFRDVKIETDR

-561 DPNIREFWGHSIERM
+561 DPNISEFWGHSIERM
-576 WSGLFDAPGGL
+576 WSGLFEAPGGL

-849 GAVEVAL
+849 GTVEVAL

-869 RISPA
+869 RIFPA

-964 CDCPLTQMAKGM
+964 CDRPLTQMAKGM

>member
-1 MNEQP
+1 MKQIKTILFAFGCSFLLSGTKAFAQIERLPDEASYPVLQELAGVETPAVLLSGTWQFQYSPDSKWDKIQVPGEPAMQGYAIEHDKPFTYRKSFTVPADYAGKHTILRFDGVYSHARLFVNGTFVREHHGGFTRWDTDVTPFVRPGKKNEIRLEVTDRLDDISYASGYAHHPIGGILRDVTLFALPETCLYDFYAETHLDAAYEDAVLKIGYSSPVAGGAEVAYTLTEPSGRRYPLVQSRFPLEEGGNMNELP
-6 KPNKKP
+6 VKNPLKWDAEHPNL
-12 FFYYAMI
+12 YTLTI
-19 AMLILMLLNAF
+19 
-30 VFPSLM
+30 
-36 TPRVTEVSYDKFLD
+36 T
-50 MLSGGQVTVVELQ
+50 LS
-63 ENERELY
+63 
-70 FKAADEN
+70 K
-77 GAERIYSTG
+77 
-86 VFPDADLQKR
+86 
-96 LSESGVTFSAV
+96 
-107 APQENSTLMNFL
+107 
-119 FTWIFPTLI
+119 
-128 LILPMVLLW
+128 
-137 RMMQKRMGD
+137 D
-146 GSNMMSFGMG
+146 G
-156 KSNAKMYVAAQTGK
+156 
-170 TFADVAGQ
+170 
-178 EEAKEALE
+178 KE
-186 EIVDFLH
+186 I
-193 NPDKYRSVGAV
+193 
-204 MPKGVLLVGPP
+204 
-215 GTGKTLLAKAVAGE
+215 
-229 ANVPFFSIA
+229 
-238 GSEFVE
+238 
-244 MFVGQGAAR
+244 
-253 VRDLF
+253 
-258 KQAKEKAPCIVFI
+258 
-271 DEIDTI
+271 
-277 GKKRDGSGIAGNDER
+277 
-292 EQTLNQLLSEMDGFD
+292 
-307 GSSGVVILAATNRP
+307 
-321 ETLDKALLRPGRFD
+321 GRFD

-976 KENIYRYTLSA
+976 KEN
-987 TGVKAG
+987 
-993 LTVCSPDAS
+993 VCTHG
-1002 LACRTSKRGD
+1002 RR
-1012 GQLMLY
+1012 
-1018 INNRWDYP
+1018 P
-1026 EIAWGNYCKTLEAV
+1026 ESVL
-1040 PCYGEMKI
+1040 
-1048 RF
+1048 

>member
-1 MNEQP
+1 MKQIKTILFAFGCSFLLSGTKAFAQVERLPDEASYPVLQELAGVETPAVLLSGTWQFRYSPDSKWDKIQVPGEPAMQGYAIEHDKPFTYRKSFTVPADYAGKHTILRFDGVYSYARLFVNDTFVREHHGGFTRWDTDVTPFVRPGKKNEIRLEVTDRLDDISYASGYAHHPIGGILRDVTLFALPETCLYDFYAETHLDAAYEDAVLKIGYSSPVVGGAEVAYTLADPSGRRYPLAQSRFPLKEGGNMNELP
-6 KPNKKP
+6 VKNPLKWDAEHPNL
-12 FFYYAMI
+12 YT
-19 AMLILMLLNAF
+19 L
-30 VFPSLM
+30 
-36 TPRVTEVSYDKFLD
+36 TVT
-50 MLSGGQVTVVELQ
+50 LS
-63 ENERELY
+63 
-70 FKAADEN
+70 K
-77 GAERIYSTG
+77 
-86 VFPDADLQKR
+86 
-96 LSESGVTFSAV
+96 
-107 APQENSTLMNFL
+107 
-119 FTWIFPTLI
+119 
-128 LILPMVLLW
+128 
-137 RMMQKRMGD
+137 D
-146 GSNMMSFGMG
+146 G
-156 KSNAKMYVAAQTGK
+156 
-170 TFADVAGQ
+170 
-178 EEAKEALE
+178 KE
-186 EIVDFLH
+186 I
-193 NPDKYRSVGAV
+193 
-204 MPKGVLLVGPP
+204 
-215 GTGKTLLAKAVAGE
+215 
-229 ANVPFFSIA
+229 
-238 GSEFVE
+238 
-244 MFVGQGAAR
+244 
-253 VRDLF
+253 
-258 KQAKEKAPCIVFI
+258 
-271 DEIDTI
+271 
-277 GKKRDGSGIAGNDER
+277 
-292 EQTLNQLLSEMDGFD
+292 
-307 GSSGVVILAATNRP
+307 
-321 ETLDKALLRPGRFD
+321 GRFD

-505 GEKKPV
+505 GEKEPV

-754 ADSEASPVNGVLQVE
+754 ADSEASPVNGVLLVE

-785 FSKETGLIS
+785 FSKETGLIC

-941 ENPAQPWSAD
+941 ENPAQPWLAD
-951 THNYYYWADAGAN
+951 THNYYYWADAGTN
-964 CDCPLTQMAKGM
+964 CDRPLTQMAKGM

-987 TGVKAG
+987 TGGGAG
-993 LTVCSPDAS
+993 LTVCSSDAS

>member
-1 MNEQP
+1 MKQIKIILFAFGCSLLLSGTKAFAQIERLPDEASYPVLQELAGVETPAVLLSGTWQFRYSPDSKWDKIQVPGEPAMQGYAIEHDKPFTYRKSFTVPVDYAGKHTILRFDGVYSHARLFVNGTFVREHHGGFTRWETDVTPFVRPGKKNEIRLEVTDRLDDISYASGYAHHPIGGILRDVTLFALPETCLYDFYAETHLDAAYEDAVLKIGYSSPVAGGAEVAYTLTEPSGRHYLLAQSRFPLEEGGNMNELP
-6 KPNKKP
+6 VKNPLKWDAEHPNL
-12 FFYYAMI
+12 YT
-19 AMLILMLLNAF
+19 L
-30 VFPSLM
+30 
-36 TPRVTEVSYDKFLD
+36 TVT
-50 MLSGGQVTVVELQ
+50 LS
-63 ENERELY
+63 
-70 FKAADEN
+70 K
-77 GAERIYSTG
+77 
-86 VFPDADLQKR
+86 
-96 LSESGVTFSAV
+96 
-107 APQENSTLMNFL
+107 
-119 FTWIFPTLI
+119 
-128 LILPMVLLW
+128 
-137 RMMQKRMGD
+137 D
-146 GSNMMSFGMG
+146 G
-156 KSNAKMYVAAQTGK
+156 
-170 TFADVAGQ
+170 
-178 EEAKEALE
+178 KE
-186 EIVDFLH
+186 I
-193 NPDKYRSVGAV
+193 
-204 MPKGVLLVGPP
+204 
-215 GTGKTLLAKAVAGE
+215 
-229 ANVPFFSIA
+229 
-238 GSEFVE
+238 
-244 MFVGQGAAR
+244 
-253 VRDLF
+253 
-258 KQAKEKAPCIVFI
+258 
-271 DEIDTI
+271 
-277 GKKRDGSGIAGNDER
+277 
-292 EQTLNQLLSEMDGFD
+292 
-307 GSSGVVILAATNRP
+307 
-321 ETLDKALLRPGRFD
+321 GRFD

-524 NLNQWNRSTHG
+524 NLNQWNRSTRG

-754 ADSEASPVNGVLQVE
+754 ADSEASPVNGVLLVE

-785 FSKETGLIS
+785 FSKETGLIC

-869 RISPA
+869 EA

-941 ENPAQPWSAD
+941 ENPAQPWLAD
-951 THNYYYWADAGAN
+951 THNYYYWADAGTN
-964 CDCPLTQMAKGM
+964 CDRPLTQMAKGM

-987 TGVKAG
+987 TGGGAG
-993 LTVCSPDAS
+993 LTVCSSDAS

-1026 EIAWGNYCKTLEAV
+1026 EIAWGNYCKTLEVV

>member
-1 MNEQP
+1 MKQIKTILFAFGCSFLLSGTKAFAQVERLPDEASYPVLQELAGVETPAVLLSGTWQFRYSPDSKWDKIQVPGEPAMQGYAIEHDKPFTYRKSFTVPADYAGKHTILRFDGVYSHARLFVNGTFVREHHGGFTRWDTDVTPFVRPGKKNEIRLEVTDRLDDISYASGYAHHPIGGILRDVTLFALPETCLYDFYAETHLDAAYEDAVLKIGYSSPVAGGAEVAYTLADPSGNPYPLAQSRFPLEEGGNMNELP
-6 KPNKKP
+6 VKNPLKWDAEHPNL
-12 FFYYAMI
+12 YTLTI
-19 AMLILMLLNAF
+19 
-30 VFPSLM
+30 
-36 TPRVTEVSYDKFLD
+36 T
-50 MLSGGQVTVVELQ
+50 LS
-63 ENERELY
+63 
-70 FKAADEN
+70 K
-77 GAERIYSTG
+77 
-86 VFPDADLQKR
+86 
-96 LSESGVTFSAV
+96 
-107 APQENSTLMNFL
+107 
-119 FTWIFPTLI
+119 
-128 LILPMVLLW
+128 
-137 RMMQKRMGD
+137 D
-146 GSNMMSFGMG
+146 G
-156 KSNAKMYVAAQTGK
+156 
-170 TFADVAGQ
+170 
-178 EEAKEALE
+178 KE
-186 EIVDFLH
+186 I
-193 NPDKYRSVGAV
+193 
-204 MPKGVLLVGPP
+204 
-215 GTGKTLLAKAVAGE
+215 
-229 ANVPFFSIA
+229 
-238 GSEFVE
+238 
-244 MFVGQGAAR
+244 
-253 VRDLF
+253 
-258 KQAKEKAPCIVFI
+258 
-271 DEIDTI
+271 
-277 GKKRDGSGIAGNDER
+277 
-292 EQTLNQLLSEMDGFD
+292 
-307 GSSGVVILAATNRP
+307 
-321 ETLDKALLRPGRFD
+321 GRFD

-434 APGKTQDSAEFTPR
+434 APGKTQDSAGFTPR

-505 GEKKPV
+505 GEKEPV

-524 NLNQWNRSTHG
+524 NLNQWNRSTRG

-663 ASFLSGQRLLL
+663 PSFLSGQRLLL
-674 PLYNR
+674 PVYNR

-684 LDEIKIR
+684 LNEIKIR

-785 FSKETGLIS
+785 FSKETGLIC

-916 CYPEGAFA
+916 YYPEGAFA

-941 ENPAQPWSAD
+941 ENPAQPWSSD

-964 CDCPLTQMAKGM
+964 CTRPLTQMAKGM

-987 TGVKAG
+987 AGEKEG
-993 LTVCSPDAS
+993 LTVSSPDAS
-1002 LACRTSKRGD
+1002 LACRASKKGD

>member
-1 MNEQP
+1 MKQIKIILFAFGCSLLLSGTKAFAQVERLPDEASYPVLQELAGVETPAVLLSGTWQFRYSPDSKWDKIQVPGEPAMQGYAIEHDKPFTYRKSFTVPADYAGKHTILRFDGVYSYARLFVNDTFVREHHGGFTRWDTDITPFVRPGKKNEIRLEVTDRLDDISYASGYAHHPIGGILRDVTLFALPETCLYDFYAETHLDAAYEDAVLKIGYSSPVAGGAEVAYTLTDPSGRRYPLAQSRFPLEEGGNMNELP
-6 KPNKKP
+6 VKNPLKWDAEHPNL
-12 FFYYAMI
+12 YTLTI
-19 AMLILMLLNAF
+19 
-30 VFPSLM
+30 
-36 TPRVTEVSYDKFLD
+36 T
-50 MLSGGQVTVVELQ
+50 LS
-63 ENERELY
+63 
-70 FKAADEN
+70 K
-77 GAERIYSTG
+77 
-86 VFPDADLQKR
+86 
-96 LSESGVTFSAV
+96 
-107 APQENSTLMNFL
+107 
-119 FTWIFPTLI
+119 
-128 LILPMVLLW
+128 
-137 RMMQKRMGD
+137 D
-146 GSNMMSFGMG
+146 G
-156 KSNAKMYVAAQTGK
+156 
-170 TFADVAGQ
+170 
-178 EEAKEALE
+178 KE
-186 EIVDFLH
+186 I
-193 NPDKYRSVGAV
+193 
-204 MPKGVLLVGPP
+204 
-215 GTGKTLLAKAVAGE
+215 
-229 ANVPFFSIA
+229 
-238 GSEFVE
+238 
-244 MFVGQGAAR
+244 
-253 VRDLF
+253 
-258 KQAKEKAPCIVFI
+258 
-271 DEIDTI
+271 
-277 GKKRDGSGIAGNDER
+277 
-292 EQTLNQLLSEMDGFD
+292 
-307 GSSGVVILAATNRP
+307 
-321 ETLDKALLRPGRFD
+321 GRFD
-335 RRIGFRDVKIEKDR
+335 RRIGFRDVKIETDR

-524 NLNQWNRSTHG
+524 NLNQWNRSTRG
-535 FQGEGI
+535 FQGGGI

-561 DPNIREFWGHSIERM
+561 DPNIREFWGHSIEKM
-576 WSGLFDAPGGL
+576 WSGLFEAPGGL

-754 ADSEASPVNGVLQVE
+754 ADSEASPVNGVLLVE

-849 GAVEVAL
+849 GTVEVAL

-941 ENPAQPWSAD
+941 ENPAQPWLAD
-951 THNYYYWADAGAN
+951 THNYYYWADAGTN
-964 CDCPLTQMAKGM
+964 CDRPLTQMAKGM

-987 TGVKAG
+987 TGGGAG
-993 LTVCSPDAS
+993 LTVCSSDAS

-1026 EIAWGNYCKTLEAV
+1026 EIAWGNYCKTLEVV

>member
-1 MNEQP
+1 MKQIKTILFAFGCSFLLSGTKAFAQIERLPDEASYPVLQELAGVETPAVLLSGTWQFQYSPDSKWDKIQVPGEPAMQGYAIEHDKPFTYRKSFTVPADYAGKHTILRFDGVYSYARLFVNDTFVREHHGGFTRWDTDITPFVRPGKKNEIRLEVTDRLDDISYASGYAHHPIGGILRDVTLFALPETCLYDFYAETHLDAAYEDAVLKIGYSSPVAGGAEVAYTLTEPSGRRYPLVQSRFPLEEGGNMNELP
-6 KPNKKP
+6 VKNPLKWDAEHPNL
-12 FFYYAMI
+12 YTLTI
-19 AMLILMLLNAF
+19 
-30 VFPSLM
+30 
-36 TPRVTEVSYDKFLD
+36 T
-50 MLSGGQVTVVELQ
+50 LS
-63 ENERELY
+63 
-70 FKAADEN
+70 K
-77 GAERIYSTG
+77 
-86 VFPDADLQKR
+86 
-96 LSESGVTFSAV
+96 
-107 APQENSTLMNFL
+107 
-119 FTWIFPTLI
+119 
-128 LILPMVLLW
+128 
-137 RMMQKRMGD
+137 D
-146 GSNMMSFGMG
+146 G
-156 KSNAKMYVAAQTGK
+156 
-170 TFADVAGQ
+170 
-178 EEAKEALE
+178 KE
-186 EIVDFLH
+186 I
-193 NPDKYRSVGAV
+193 
-204 MPKGVLLVGPP
+204 
-215 GTGKTLLAKAVAGE
+215 
-229 ANVPFFSIA
+229 
-238 GSEFVE
+238 
-244 MFVGQGAAR
+244 
-253 VRDLF
+253 
-258 KQAKEKAPCIVFI
+258 
-271 DEIDTI
+271 
-277 GKKRDGSGIAGNDER
+277 
-292 EQTLNQLLSEMDGFD
+292 
-307 GSSGVVILAATNRP
+307 
-321 ETLDKALLRPGRFD
+321 GRFD

>member
-1 MNEQP
+1 MKQIKTILFAFGCSFLLSGTKAFAQIERLPDEASYPVLQELAGVETPAVLLSGTWQFQYSPDSKWDKIQVPGEPAMQGYAIEHDKPFTYRKSFTVPADYAGKHTILRFDGVYSHARLFVNGTFVREHHGGFTRWETDVTPFVRPGKKNEIRLEVTDRLDDISYASGYAHHPIGGILRDVTLFALPETCLYDFYAETHLDAAYEDAVLKIGYSSPVAGGAEVAYTLTEPSGRRYPLVQSRFPLEEGGNMNELP
-6 KPNKKP
+6 VKNPLKWDAEHPNL
-12 FFYYAMI
+12 YTLTI
-19 AMLILMLLNAF
+19 
-30 VFPSLM
+30 
-36 TPRVTEVSYDKFLD
+36 T
-50 MLSGGQVTVVELQ
+50 LS
-63 ENERELY
+63 
-70 FKAADEN
+70 K
-77 GAERIYSTG
+77 
-86 VFPDADLQKR
+86 
-96 LSESGVTFSAV
+96 
-107 APQENSTLMNFL
+107 
-119 FTWIFPTLI
+119 
-128 LILPMVLLW
+128 
-137 RMMQKRMGD
+137 D
-146 GSNMMSFGMG
+146 G
-156 KSNAKMYVAAQTGK
+156 
-170 TFADVAGQ
+170 
-178 EEAKEALE
+178 KE
-186 EIVDFLH
+186 I
-193 NPDKYRSVGAV
+193 
-204 MPKGVLLVGPP
+204 
-215 GTGKTLLAKAVAGE
+215 
-229 ANVPFFSIA
+229 
-238 GSEFVE
+238 
-244 MFVGQGAAR
+244 
-253 VRDLF
+253 
-258 KQAKEKAPCIVFI
+258 
-271 DEIDTI
+271 
-277 GKKRDGSGIAGNDER
+277 
-292 EQTLNQLLSEMDGFD
+292 
-307 GSSGVVILAATNRP
+307 
-321 ETLDKALLRPGRFD
+321 GRFD

-754 ADSEASPVNGVLQVE
+754 ADSEASPVNGVLLVE

>member
-1 MNEQP
+1 MKQIKTILFAFGCSLLLSGTKAFAQVERLPDEASYPVLQELAGVETPAVLLSGTWQFRYSPDSKWDKIQVPGEPAMQGYAIEHDKPFTYRKSFTVPADYAGKHTILRFDGVYSYARLFVNDTFVREHHGGFTRWETDVTPFVRPGKKNEIRLEVTDRLDDISYASGYAHHPIGGILRDVTLFALPETCLYDFYAETHLDAAYEDAVLKIGYSSPVAGGAEVAYTLTEPSGRRYPLAQSRFPLEEGGNMNELP
-6 KPNKKP
+6 VKNPLKWDAEHPNL
-12 FFYYAMI
+12 YTLTI
-19 AMLILMLLNAF
+19 
-30 VFPSLM
+30 
-36 TPRVTEVSYDKFLD
+36 T
-50 MLSGGQVTVVELQ
+50 LS
-63 ENERELY
+63 
-70 FKAADEN
+70 K
-77 GAERIYSTG
+77 
-86 VFPDADLQKR
+86 
-96 LSESGVTFSAV
+96 
-107 APQENSTLMNFL
+107 
-119 FTWIFPTLI
+119 
-128 LILPMVLLW
+128 
-137 RMMQKRMGD
+137 D
-146 GSNMMSFGMG
+146 G
-156 KSNAKMYVAAQTGK
+156 
-170 TFADVAGQ
+170 
-178 EEAKEALE
+178 KE
-186 EIVDFLH
+186 I
-193 NPDKYRSVGAV
+193 
-204 MPKGVLLVGPP
+204 
-215 GTGKTLLAKAVAGE
+215 
-229 ANVPFFSIA
+229 
-238 GSEFVE
+238 
-244 MFVGQGAAR
+244 
-253 VRDLF
+253 
-258 KQAKEKAPCIVFI
+258 
-271 DEIDTI
+271 
-277 GKKRDGSGIAGNDER
+277 
-292 EQTLNQLLSEMDGFD
+292 
-307 GSSGVVILAATNRP
+307 
-321 ETLDKALLRPGRFD
+321 GRFD

-691 YTYKG
+691 NTYKG

-951 THNYYYWADAGAN
+951 KHNYYYWADACAN

-987 TGVKAG
+987 TGGGAG

>member
-1 MNEQP
+1 MKQIKIILFAFGCSLLLSGTKAFAQVERLPDEASYPVLQELAGVETPAVLLSGTWQFRYSPDSKWDKIQVPGEPAMQGYAIEHDKPFTYRKSFTVPADYAGKHTILRFDGVYSHARLFVNGTFVREHHGGFTRWETDVTPFVRPGKKNEIRLEVTDRLDDISYASGYAHHPIGGILRDVTLFALPETSLYDFYAETHLDAAYEDAVLKIGYSSPVAGGAEVAYTLTDPSGRRYPLAQSRFPLEEGGNMNELP
-6 KPNKKP
+6 VKNPLKWDAEHPNL
-12 FFYYAMI
+12 YTLTI
-19 AMLILMLLNAF
+19 
-30 VFPSLM
+30 
-36 TPRVTEVSYDKFLD
+36 T
-50 MLSGGQVTVVELQ
+50 LS
-63 ENERELY
+63 
-70 FKAADEN
+70 K
-77 GAERIYSTG
+77 
-86 VFPDADLQKR
+86 
-96 LSESGVTFSAV
+96 
-107 APQENSTLMNFL
+107 
-119 FTWIFPTLI
+119 
-128 LILPMVLLW
+128 
-137 RMMQKRMGD
+137 D
-146 GSNMMSFGMG
+146 G
-156 KSNAKMYVAAQTGK
+156 
-170 TFADVAGQ
+170 
-178 EEAKEALE
+178 KE
-186 EIVDFLH
+186 I
-193 NPDKYRSVGAV
+193 
-204 MPKGVLLVGPP
+204 
-215 GTGKTLLAKAVAGE
+215 
-229 ANVPFFSIA
+229 
-238 GSEFVE
+238 
-244 MFVGQGAAR
+244 
-253 VRDLF
+253 
-258 KQAKEKAPCIVFI
+258 
-271 DEIDTI
+271 
-277 GKKRDGSGIAGNDER
+277 
-292 EQTLNQLLSEMDGFD
+292 
-307 GSSGVVILAATNRP
+307 
-321 ETLDKALLRPGRFD
+321 GRFD

-524 NLNQWNRSTHG
+524 NLNQWNRSTRG

-561 DPNIREFWGHSIERM
+561 DPNIREFWGHSIEKM
-576 WSGLFDAPGGL
+576 WSGLFEAPGGL

-825 KSARKF
+825 KSAWKF
-831 LTSDSDWKKQS
+831 LTSDSYWKKQS

-849 GAVEVAL
+849 GTVEVAL

-881 VVAGQP
+881 VVVGQP

-964 CDCPLTQMAKGM
+964 CDRPLTQMAKGM

-987 TGVKAG
+987 TGGGAG

>member
-1 MNEQP
+1 MKQIKTILFAFGCSFLLSGTKAFAQVERLPDEASYPVLQELAGVETPAVLLSGTWQFRYSPDSKWDKIQVPGEPAMQGYAIEHDKPFTYRKSFTVPADYAGKHTILRFDGVYSYARLFVNDTFVREHHGGFTRWDTDVTPFVRPGKKNEIRLKVTDRLDDISYASGYAHHPIGGILRDVTLFALPETCLYDFYAETHLDAAYEDAVLKIGYSSPVVGGAEVAYTLADPSGRRYPLAQSRFPLKEGGNMNELP
-6 KPNKKP
+6 VKNPLKWDAEHPNL
-12 FFYYAMI
+12 YT
-19 AMLILMLLNAF
+19 L
-30 VFPSLM
+30 
-36 TPRVTEVSYDKFLD
+36 TVT
-50 MLSGGQVTVVELQ
+50 LS
-63 ENERELY
+63 
-70 FKAADEN
+70 K
-77 GAERIYSTG
+77 
-86 VFPDADLQKR
+86 
-96 LSESGVTFSAV
+96 
-107 APQENSTLMNFL
+107 
-119 FTWIFPTLI
+119 
-128 LILPMVLLW
+128 
-137 RMMQKRMGD
+137 D
-146 GSNMMSFGMG
+146 G
-156 KSNAKMYVAAQTGK
+156 
-170 TFADVAGQ
+170 
-178 EEAKEALE
+178 KE
-186 EIVDFLH
+186 I
-193 NPDKYRSVGAV
+193 
-204 MPKGVLLVGPP
+204 
-215 GTGKTLLAKAVAGE
+215 
-229 ANVPFFSIA
+229 
-238 GSEFVE
+238 
-244 MFVGQGAAR
+244 
-253 VRDLF
+253 
-258 KQAKEKAPCIVFI
+258 
-271 DEIDTI
+271 
-277 GKKRDGSGIAGNDER
+277 
-292 EQTLNQLLSEMDGFD
+292 
-307 GSSGVVILAATNRP
+307 
-321 ETLDKALLRPGRFD
+321 GRFD

-505 GEKKPV
+505 GEKEPV

-674 PLYNR
+674 PLYNC

-754 ADSEASPVNGVLQVE
+754 ADSEASPVNGVLLVE

-785 FSKETGLIS
+785 FSKETGLIC

-941 ENPAQPWSAD
+941 ENPAQPWLAD
-951 THNYYYWADAGAN
+951 THNYYYWADAGTN
-964 CDCPLTQMAKGM
+964 CDRPLTQMAKGM

-987 TGVKAG
+987 TGGGAG
-993 LTVCSPDAS
+993 LTVCSSDAS

-1026 EIAWGNYCKTLEAV
+1026 EIAWGNYCKTLEVV

>member
-1 MNEQP
+1 MKQIKTILFAFGCSFLLSGTKAFAQIERLPDEASYPVLQELAGVETPAVLLSGTWQFQYSPDSKWDKIQVPGEPAMQGYAIEHDKPFTYRKSFTVPADYAGKHTILRFDGVYSYARLFVNDTFVREHHGGFTRWDTDITPFVRPGKKNEIRLEVTDRLDDISYASGYAHHPIGGILRDVTLFALPETCLYDFYAETHLDAAYEDAVLKIGYSSPVAGGAEVAYTLTDPSGRRYPLAQSRFPLEEGGNMNELP
-6 KPNKKP
+6 VKNPLKWDAEHPNL
-12 FFYYAMI
+12 YTLTI
-19 AMLILMLLNAF
+19 
-30 VFPSLM
+30 
-36 TPRVTEVSYDKFLD
+36 T
-50 MLSGGQVTVVELQ
+50 LS
-63 ENERELY
+63 
-70 FKAADEN
+70 K
-77 GAERIYSTG
+77 
-86 VFPDADLQKR
+86 
-96 LSESGVTFSAV
+96 
-107 APQENSTLMNFL
+107 
-119 FTWIFPTLI
+119 
-128 LILPMVLLW
+128 
-137 RMMQKRMGD
+137 D
-146 GSNMMSFGMG
+146 G
-156 KSNAKMYVAAQTGK
+156 
-170 TFADVAGQ
+170 
-178 EEAKEALE
+178 KE
-186 EIVDFLH
+186 I
-193 NPDKYRSVGAV
+193 
-204 MPKGVLLVGPP
+204 
-215 GTGKTLLAKAVAGE
+215 
-229 ANVPFFSIA
+229 
-238 GSEFVE
+238 
-244 MFVGQGAAR
+244 
-253 VRDLF
+253 
-258 KQAKEKAPCIVFI
+258 
-271 DEIDTI
+271 
-277 GKKRDGSGIAGNDER
+277 
-292 EQTLNQLLSEMDGFD
+292 
-307 GSSGVVILAATNRP
+307 
-321 ETLDKALLRPGRFD
+321 GRFD